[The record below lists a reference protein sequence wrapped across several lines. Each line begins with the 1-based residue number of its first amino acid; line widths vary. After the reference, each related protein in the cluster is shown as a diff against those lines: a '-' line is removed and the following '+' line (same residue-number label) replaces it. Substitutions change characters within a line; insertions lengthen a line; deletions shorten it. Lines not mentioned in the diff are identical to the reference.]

1 MFFLFDSIH
10 DQYKTHQK
18 SDLAVSLYPF
28 LIVHYLD
35 IYVSQ
40 RMGWS
45 CWWFSSS
52 IDTYFPLVC
61 YQLKAWKN
69 NISMYAD
76 E

>member
-40 RMGWS
+40 RMG
-45 CWWFSSS
+45 
-52 IDTYFPLVC
+52 
-61 YQLKAWKN
+61 
-69 NISMYAD
+69 
-76 E
+76 

>member
-1 MFFLFDSIH
+1 MTLMYYNLFLNVRIKECIIKQFIDVFLFDSIH

-40 RMGWS
+40 RMG
-45 CWWFSSS
+45 
-52 IDTYFPLVC
+52 
-61 YQLKAWKN
+61 
-69 NISMYAD
+69 
-76 E
+76 